1 MQRLTRRAEFLRAAA
16 RGRRFAAPG
25 LVLQMVAHA
34 EPGPEG
40 AEAPFRVGFTV
51 SKKVGNAVKRN
62 RARRRLKAAAAQVLP
77 RAGLPGRDYVVIGR
91 QATLT
96 RPFALLCADLETA
109 LAKVH
114 QPPKRPGGKP
124 GRARTG
130 GAPGPT
136 PSADGARP
144 PRRPAR

>member
-1 MQRLTRRAEFLRAAA
+1 MQRLTRRADFLRAAA

-25 LVLQMVAHA
+25 LVLQMVESQERPA
-34 EPGPEG
+34 
-40 AEAPFRVGFTV
+40 APFRVGFTV

-62 RARRRLKAAAAQVLP
+62 RARRRLKEAAALVLP

-91 QATLT
+91 LATLT
-96 RPFALLCADLETA
+96 RPFALLLADLEQA

-114 QPPKRPGGKP
+114 QPPKRPGGP
-124 GRARTG
+124 PRREGRG
-130 GAPGPT
+130 GASGST
-136 PSADGARP
+136 PSADGASS